1 MRRLSVFASLA
12 IAALP
17 LAACVAPSEPPPR
30 PAPPV
35 PTPTPTPPPPPPPP
49 PASADWRDWPLT
61 PGTWTY
67 SRNARGNAAQ
77 FGASGMPPE
86 LLLQCEGARGRIQIA
101 RRGATSANVNVRTTS
116 VARTLSLQPTPAAPG
131 YVSTELGARDGLLDA
146 MGFSRGRFV
155 IEGGGLPTL
164 VVPAWAEVL
173 RVVEDCR

>member
-1 MRRLSVFASLA
+1 
-12 IAALP
+12 
-17 LAACVAPSEPPPR
+17 
-30 PAPPV
+30 
-35 PTPTPTPPPPPPPP
+35 
-49 PASADWRDWPLT
+49 
-61 PGTWTY
+61 
-67 SRNARGNAAQ
+67 
-77 FGASGMPPE
+77 MPPE